1 MEKLKSLMQKY
12 ENYLKVAEPISNL
25 KMPIIYAQRH
35 EEAKAKALAAA
46 AANKKVEKKEKKVV
60 EDKKIVETP
69 VEQQEKN
76 KAK

>member
-1 MEKLKSLMQKY
+1 MQKY

-46 AANKKVEKKEKKVV
+46 TANKKGDKKEKKVTEEKKTV
-60 EDKKIVETP
+60 EAP
-69 VEQQEKN
+69 AEQQTKD